1 MMTIAQIVEQIAAR
15 GAAAAET
22 TVAKLAAAL
31 ITVAEAELPGV
42 AATREDAGVVLQGH
56 GLRARALG
64 TRRHAADPRLAGL
77 VALLRSQQV
86 PR

>member
-1 MMTIAQIVEQIAAR
+1 MTISQLVDQIAAR
-15 GAAAAET
+15 GVAAAEI

-31 ITVAEAELPGV
+31 VTVAEAELPGV
-42 AATREDAGVVLQGH
+42 AATRDHAGVVLHGH

-64 TRRHAADPRLAGL
+64 TRRHGADPRLTGL

-86 PR
+86 TR